1 MAHTD
6 LGMQVLQRVKSD
18 TEGVAKVEYEP
29 KFEGRNQMI
38 MILAPK

>member
-1 MAHTD
+1 MAHSH
-6 LGMQVLQRVKSD
+6 LGMEVLQRVKTD
-18 TEGVAKVEYEP
+18 TESYAKVEFEP